1 MTPNWKHLKKNIMDT
16 IHEGQVKIGY
26 DKSGIQIY
34 YNLSSL
40 ETLLGVWVPSEKE
53 MDVLMKV
60 FQAKLESSLGAVEI
74 TRQDDRYCFYVPEEG
89 TKYIFD
95 TYKENTFLKDL
106 IATMQ
111 NKDCSID
118 AILKVFKKQSPD
130 VVCQKTPDAEFD
142 YVIFFKDKS
151 IDEFIYC
158 FNFGEM
164 GAYYH
169 RFTEADYASVQ

>member
-1 MTPNWKHLKKNIMDT
+1 MDT

-26 DKSGIQIY
+26 EKSSIQIY

-40 ETLLGVWVPSEKE
+40 EALLGILVPSVKE

-60 FQAKLESSLGAVEI
+60 FQTQVKGSLGAVEI
-74 TRQDDRYCFYVPEEG
+74 TRQEERYCFFVPEEG

-95 TYKENTFLKDL
+95 TYEDNTFLKDL
-106 IATMQ
+106 IETLQ
-111 NKDCSID
+111 NKDCTIET
-118 AILKVFKKQSPD
+118 ILKVFKKQSPD
-130 VVCQKTPDAEFD
+130 VVCQKTQDAEFD
-142 YVIFFKDKS
+142 YVIYYRDKS

-158 FNFGEM
+158 FNIGEM